1 MPEVFRF
8 YGFSFFFYS
17 KEHEP
22 LHIHVEGKDGC
33 AKFDLVDDG
42 IRPMGN
48 EYQKKVDEA
57 MLDLVNNLDL
67 PIITIKGDKQERLTK
82 CLEKLLRIENYIIK

>member
-22 LHIHVEGKDGC
+22 LHIHVEGNGGM
-33 AKFDLVDDG
+33 AKFEWNSTEFVLIEKQNIKSGDLRKIINVIDENAD
-42 IRPMGN
+42 IIINRWN
-48 EYQKKVDEA
+48 EYFNQ
-57 MLDLVNNLDL
+57 
-67 PIITIKGDKQERLTK
+67 
-82 CLEKLLRIENYIIK
+82 

>member
-22 LHIHVEGKDGC
+22 LHIHVEGNGGM
-33 AKFDLVDDG
+33 AKFKWN
-42 IRPMGN
+42 GN
-48 EYQKKVDEA
+48 EFELSEKQGIKANDYKKIKKVIDEN
-57 MLDLVNNLDL
+57 DD
-67 PIITIKGDKQERLTK
+67 I
-82 CLEKLLRIENYIIK
+82 IIKRWKEYFDNLEG